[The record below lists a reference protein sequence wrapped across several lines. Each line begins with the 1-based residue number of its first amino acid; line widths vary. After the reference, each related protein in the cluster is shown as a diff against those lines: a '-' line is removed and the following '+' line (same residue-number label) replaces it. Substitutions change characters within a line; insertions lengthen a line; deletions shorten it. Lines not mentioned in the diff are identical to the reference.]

1 MYLFLDY
8 ETRSKLPIKKT
19 GGRRYAQEAEVLMAA
34 WFFSEDP
41 APPPPAE
48 YEVQQ
53 WDRYSAPLPPAELM
67 EAMHSPEV
75 TKSAFNAPFEIEIS
89 RNCFNTP
96 IYLEQWRCTMAWAYA
111 RAFTG
116 RLGDVGL
123 ALGLPASL
131 VKDPIGGKLIQRFCV
146 PRKPSR
152 DNPRE
157 FFELNDEDDAG
168 RWNQFLFYNRQDVV
182 AEIAIAHELRAHPL
196 TPAEQALWV
205 WDRKVNDR
213 GLPIDVTFAEKAAGI
228 VGEAAERY
236 LDEIAY
242 ITGLLNPNSRDQV
255 LKWLQARGV
264 KIDNLRAETLEGM
277 L

>member
-53 WDRYSAPLPPAELM
+53 WDRYSAPWTPNDLM
-67 EAMHSPEV
+67 EALSDPEV

-96 IYLEQWRCTMAWAYA
+96 IYREQWRCTMAWAYA

-116 RLGDVGL
+116 ALADVGL

-131 VKDPIGGKLIQRFCV
+131 VKDPTGGKLIQRFCT

-157 FFELNDEDDAG
+157 FFEPDDEDDAG
-168 RWNQFLFYNRQDVV
+168 RWSQFLFYNRQDVV

-196 TPAEQALWV
+196 TPAEQDLWV
-205 WDRKVNDR
+205 WDRGVNDR
-213 GLPIDVTFAEKAAGI
+213 GLPIDVTFAEKAAEI
-228 VGEAAERY
+228 VDEEAERY

-242 ITGLLNPNSRDQV
+242 ITGLSNPNSRDRV
-255 LKWLQARGV
+255 LGWLQGRGV
-264 KIDNLRAETLEGM
+264 EIADLRAETLEGM